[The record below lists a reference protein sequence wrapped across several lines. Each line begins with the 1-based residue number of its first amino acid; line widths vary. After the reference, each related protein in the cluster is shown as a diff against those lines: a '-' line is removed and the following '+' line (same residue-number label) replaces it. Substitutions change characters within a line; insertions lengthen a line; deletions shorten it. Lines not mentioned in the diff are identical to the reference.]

1 MGDGPWLSAGSQSG
15 HSMKKTTATSSAEA
29 PLVIIVDDDE
39 GIRDSLV
46 DILRS
51 VGIETTAFGSTTE
64 LLAATIPNRP
74 GCLVL
79 DVRLPGASG
88 LDLQAK
94 LNSMGNRMPIVFM
107 TGYADVPMSVRAMKA
122 GATDFLTK
130 PFRDQEMLDA
140 VMAAVERDRARRSE
154 KEASAELAGLA
165 ATLTPREAEVMA
177 LVVQGLLNKQ
187 IAYQLGVSEITVKI
201 HRGNLMRKMKAT
213 SVVDLVLKAEQIKAA
228 AAT

>member
-1 MGDGPWLSAGSQSG
+1 
-15 HSMKKTTATSSAEA
+15 MKKPTTTSSVQV
-29 PLVIIVDDDE
+29 PLVLIVDDDA
-39 GIRDSLV
+39 GIRDSLADV
-46 DILRS
+46 LRS
-51 VGIETTAFGSTTE
+51 VGLETTAFGSTAE
-64 LLAATIPNRP
+64 LLAATIPDRP

-88 LDLQAK
+88 LDLQAR
-94 LNSMGNRMPIVFM
+94 LNAFGNRMPIVFM

-140 VMAAVERDRARRSE
+140 VLAAIERDCARRAE
-154 KEASAELAGLA
+154 KEASAELAKLA
-165 ATLTPREAEVMA
+165 ATLTSREAEVMA

-201 HRGNLMRKMKAT
+201 HRGNLMRKMKAA

>member
-1 MGDGPWLSAGSQSG
+1 M
-15 HSMKKTTATSSAEA
+15 
-29 PLVIIVDDDE
+29 IIVDDDE